1 MAGGREDRKPGEVRL
16 AAGYLAGYRA
26 NNLWASGQ
34 RVTWRI
40 RWRLRREA
48 RREIRAE
55 RRAP

>member
-1 MAGGREDRKPGEVRL
+1 MAGGRDGRREVRL
-16 AAGYLAGYRA
+16 AVGYLASYRA

-40 RWRLRREA
+40 RRRLRREA

-55 RRAP
+55 RRA